1 MNELLIYPGNT
12 HQTFSHFGI
21 SGAWWAQEVGGWDE
35 TDEKSG
41 IPKNERIAELLF
53 SDEKGIGIG
62 SYRYN
67 LGAGSAISGRGNIE
81 EKNRRAE
88 SFDVSEFEYNW
99 SRDANAV
106 KMMALAVKNGV
117 DEITFFVNSPPER
130 YTKNGKAHCDRPF
143 TTNLDKSN
151 YTRFV
156 KYCLDCAEH
165 FIDWGFPVKYLSP
178 VNEPVWKWTGGQ
190 EGCHYTPTQVWN
202 LFRIFADEMDR
213 RPKLKNLK
221 LAGAENGDIRWFN
234 KTYTRLLLGD
244 VKVAPKLDTIDV
256 HSYFIT
262 PNYAILKSTV
272 GDRPAY
278 LRRFRKYMDKHY
290 PDKPVKVS
298 EWCHM
303 KSGRDYS
310 MKSALAQARVMTEDL
325 KLLDAASWEGWI
337 ALSNV
342 DYCDGL
348 IYYFNDIR
356 SYRMTKR
363 YYAFGNFSKFIK
375 PGSVRIE
382 TYAGEGLESV
392 AFKKDG
398 KIITVITNRKK
409 EEVPLLLPRDDGEIY
424 LTDSKH
430 DLEKVE
436 FTKEFTV
443 PKRSVVTLIMDE

>member
-1 MNELLIYPGNT
+1 
-12 HQTFSHFGI
+12 
-21 SGAWWAQEVGGWDE
+21 
-35 TDEKSG
+35 
-41 IPKNERIAELLF
+41 
-53 SDEKGIGIG
+53 
-62 SYRYN
+62 
-67 LGAGSAISGRGNIE
+67 
-81 EKNRRAE
+81 
-88 SFDVSEFEYNW
+88 
-99 SRDANAV
+99 
-106 KMMALAVKNGV
+106 
-117 DEITFFVNSPPER
+117 
-130 YTKNGKAHCDRPF
+130 
-143 TTNLDKSN
+143 
-151 YTRFV
+151 
-156 KYCLDCAEH
+156 
-165 FIDWGFPVKYLSP
+165 
-178 VNEPVWKWTGGQ
+178 
-190 EGCHYTPTQVWN
+190 
-202 LFRIFADEMDR
+202 
-213 RPKLKNLK
+213 
-221 LAGAENGDIRWFN
+221 
-234 KTYTRLLLGD
+234 
-244 VKVAPKLDTIDV
+244 
-256 HSYFIT
+256 
-262 PNYAILKSTV
+262 
-272 GDRPAY
+272 
-278 LRRFRKYMDKHY
+278 
-290 PDKPVKVS
+290 
-298 EWCHM
+298 
-303 KSGRDYS
+303 

-409 EEVPLLLPRDDGEIY
+409 DEVPLLLPRDDGEIY